1 MYGNVHIFIVIDLLS
16 NNHDTLFLFAE
27 CIFSTL
33 SFSTFPLPAPPSFP
47 HVGPGA

>member
-1 MYGNVHIFIVIDLLS
+1 MHIYILIELLS
-16 NNHDTLFLFAE
+16 NNHESLFLNAE

-33 SFSTFPLPAPPSFP
+33 SSSPLPLHTPPSFP

>member
-1 MYGNVHIFIVIDLLS
+1 MHILIFIDLLS
-16 NNHDTLFLFAE
+16 NNHETLFLFAE

-33 SFSTFPLPAPPSFP
+33 SFSPLPLHTPPSFP